1 MAENNNER
9 NQTGQVGK
17 GNPLLKVR
25 ILTPRH
31 PVFAL
36 LRRGRPRNLPESI
49 S

>member
-1 MAENNNER
+1 MVTDNNKR
-9 NQTGQVGK
+9 NQTGQVDK

-36 LRRGRPRNLPESI
+36 LRRSGPRNLQAEIP
-49 S
+49 